1 MGCCGSNRA
10 ALRVAPR
17 PSAPLPGSPAPGT
30 AVRTPAVSRPQAVR
44 LRWRRRVTASVDG
57 PVSRTRYAVSA
68 EAPVIA
74 VDPRDAV
81 GLLRTGFFERVG

>member
-1 MGCCGSNRA
+1 MSCCGNDRTA
-10 ALRVAPR
+10 FRVTPA
-17 PSAPLPGSPAPGT
+17 GPAPGASAPGT
-30 AVRTPAVSRPQAVR
+30 PVRAAPVR
-44 LRWRRRVTASVDG
+44 LRWRRRVTAAVDG
-57 PVSRTRYAVSA
+57 PVSRNRYQVSA